1 MSIRDTLQALLVTLL
16 WALCYPLISLAIA
29 DAPPLSIGAWRA
41 LIAGCALL
49 TLAKWQKRKRPSLAV
64 FRAIALAG
72 FGLATLGFAGMFLAG
87 GRVSPGIAT
96 VLSNIQP
103 LLAVLIGLVV
113 LAESITRSRG
123 FVLMLGF
130 IGIVATAL
138 PSLLASDGQSSFY
151 GVAFVGL
158 GALGVAIGNIVL
170 KHMANQ
176 IDPIVAAGWALI
188 LGAVPLWGLTIAMN
202 EALPYRVTPTLIATV
217 FVLAIFGTALALV
230 LWLDLLR
237 RYDLVRVNV
246 FSFMTTVFALLIGA
260 VFFEER
266 WSASEWIGIVIT
278 MMAVVG
284 MVILPKPVVE
294 NPQCQR

>member
-1 MSIRDTLQALLVTLL
+1 M
-16 WALCYPLISLAIA
+16 
-29 DAPPLSIGAWRA
+29 
-41 LIAGCALL
+41 
-49 TLAKWQKRKRPSLAV
+49 
-64 FRAIALAG
+64 
-72 FGLATLGFAGMFLAG
+72 ATLGFAGMFLAG